1 MIHQTKWI
9 SVLFIFFFLL
19 LSTVG
24 AQLPVN
30 GKPTFTRADSL
41 RGSLNE
47 ERVYNVLKYDIV
59 IEPDYETQSIRG
71 QNTITYID
79 SGSSRQ
85 FPNYNLNNQG
95 VIQIDLQEPLEIDSI
110 IKDAQKLEYTRE
122 GNAFHVKTGNEA
134 SRKKRLI
141 ENCLNCIRQLTV
153 YYHGYPQIAK
163 HAPWDGGF
171 VFTKDA
177 LGRPWISVACEG
189 TGASV
194 WYPCK
199 DYLGDEPDSGASLTI
214 IVPDSLVAVGNGRL
228 IKKFPASKGKTGWT
242 WSVKNPINNYNII
255 PYIGKYVN
263 FKRTY
268 YGQKGNL
275 DCSYWVLD
283 YELQIA
289 KVHFNGVDSMLSCF
303 EYWFGAY
310 PFYEDGYKLVQAS
323 YLGMEHQSNIAYGN
337 RFREGYDGKD
347 LSGTGWGLKWDFI
360 VVHESGHEWFGNNIT
375 CKDIADEWIH
385 ESFTNYSETLYTGF
399 FFGKNAGD
407 AYCIGT
413 RPGIENKTPIIQ
425 FYGVN
430 QGPEGTDEYYK
441 GGNMIHMIRQ
451 IIHNDDV
458 FRKIMRGLNQ
468 HFYHQ
473 TVTALDIQ
481 QYINKMSGLD
491 FTPVFDQYLRST
503 SIPVLEYR
511 MEDNNLIYRWAECNP
526 GFNMPVRV
534 DLNGEHWLKPTTE
547 WKTERF
553 VRGNKPTLLID
564 KNFYVKMKN
573 VGSNP

>member
-9 SVLFIFFFLL
+9 SVILVSTLSFFFA
-19 LSTVG
+19 G
-24 AQLPVN
+24 AQPD
-30 GKPTFTRADSL
+30 KPTFTRADTL
-41 RGSLNE
+41 RCSMNA
-47 ERVYNVLKYDIV
+47 ERAYNVLRYDIT
-59 IEPDYETQSIRG
+59 ITPDYENKSVEGMNI
-71 QNTITYID
+71 ITYLD
-79 SGSSRQ
+79 SSL
-85 FPNYNLNNQG
+85 YEM
-95 VIQIDLQEPLEIDSI
+95 QIDLQEPLEIDSVVQ
-110 IKDAQKLEYTRE
+110 DQKSLPFKRE
-122 GNAFHVKTGNEA
+122 GNVFHVQVRTHSSNRVEPTIFK
-134 SRKKRLI
+134 RK
-141 ENCLNCIRQLTV
+141 LTV

-242 WSVKNPINNYNII
+242 WSVKNPINNYDII

-310 PFYEDGYKLVQAS
+310 PFYEDGYKLVQAP

-375 CKDIADEWIH
+375 SKDIADEWIH

-399 FFGKNAGD
+399 FFGKTAGN

-413 RPGIENKTPIIQ
+413 RQGIENKTPIIR

-430 QGPEGTDEYYK
+430 HGPEGTDEYYK

-481 QYINKMSGLD
+481 QYINKMSGMD

-511 MEDNNLIYRWAECNP
+511 LDDNNLIYRWAECNP

-553 VRGNKPTLLID
+553 VRGNKPELLID

>member
-9 SVLFIFFFLL
+9 SLIVIGTLSFFLAD
-19 LSTVG
+19 
-24 AQLPVN
+24 AQKDTLQ
-30 GKPTFTRADSL
+30 FTRADTL
-41 RGSLNE
+41 RGSLNP
-47 ERVYNVLKYDIV
+47 ERSYNVLKYDIT
-59 IEPDYETQSIRG
+59 IEPDYETESVIG
-71 QNTITYID
+71 KNTITYVD
-79 SGSSRQ
+79 SG
-85 FPNYNLNNQG
+85 LH
-95 VIQIDLQEPLEIDSI
+95 IMQIDLQEPLKIDSI
-110 IKDAQKLEYTRE
+110 ISGGRKLGFQRE
-122 GNAFHVKTGNEA
+122 GNVFHVELNEG
-134 SRKKRLI
+134 KQKV
-141 ENCLNCIRQLTV
+141 CLTCIRVLTV
-153 YYHGYPQIAK
+153 FYHGNPQIAK

-177 LGRPWISVACEG
+177 VGRPWMSVACEG

-214 IVPDSLVAVGNGRL
+214 VAPDSLVAVGNGRL
-228 IKKFPASKGKTGWT
+228 ARKVPFSKGKSGWT
-242 WSVKNPINNYNII
+242 WTVKNPINNYNII

-268 YGQKGNL
+268 YGQKGTL

-310 PFYEDGYKLVQAS
+310 PFYEDGYKLVQS
-323 YLGMEHQSNIAYGN
+323 PYLGMEHQSNIAYGN

-413 RPGIENKTPIIQ
+413 RKDIENKTPIIQ

-430 QGPEGTDEYYK
+430 HGPEGTDEYYK

-451 IIHNDDV
+451 IIHNDDL
-458 FRKIMRGLNQ
+458 FRKILRGLNQ

-473 TVTALDIQ
+473 TVTATDIQ
-481 QYINKMSGLD
+481 NYINKMSGID
-491 FTPVFDQYLRST
+491 FTPVFNQYLRST
-503 SIPVLEYR
+503 SVPVFEYHI
-511 MEDNNLIYRWAECNP
+511 EDRNLTYRWANCNP
-526 GFNMPVRV
+526 DFNMPVRV
-534 DLNGEHWLKPTTE
+534 DLNGEHWLKPTQE

-553 VRGNKPTLLID
+553 ALVEKPVLLID
-564 KNFYVKMKN
+564 KNFYVNQKD
-573 VGSNP
+573 VGQNP